1 MVTGLTWLCRWD
13 PGINF
18 LPSDKR
24 AEWILFPA
32 AVEAKTRGVANL
44 DTIFRRDFNLGSL
57 PPTALLRVRAAK
69 RIQLTINDQKVDF
82 IANDDWKHV
91 SSAKVSSL
99 LREGANR
106 IEAKVFNDNGP
117 PALWLSLEGDQ
128 LSIRSDTN
136 WMASCAGSAWR
147 RAIFAAAPRL
157 PGRGN
162 PIDSS
167 ERTLTALTNVWPLW
181 LLFGV
186 IALSLGI
193 AANWLI
199 RRRVANKD
207 RMTLLIVLGLAS
219 LWLILFWHNARL
231 LPFAVGFDAPEHL
244 SYITYLQEHHSL
256 PPPLQGEE
264 MYQPPLYYLISA
276 VVLSLSHLTTANP
289 SGIVVLRT
297 LTILFGIGQIF
308 LL

>member
-1 MVTGLTWLCRWD
+1 MFGVAVVTGLTWLCRWD

-44 DTIFRRDFNLGSL
+44 DTIFRRDFNLGTL

-82 IANDDWKHV
+82 IANEDWKHV
-91 SSAKVSSL
+91 SSVKVSSL

-136 WMASCAGSAWR
+136 WTASCAGSAWR
-147 RAIFAAAPRL
+147 RAICAASQRL

-162 PIDSS
+162 PIDG
-167 ERTLTALTNVWPLW
+167 T
-181 LLFGV
+181 
-186 IALSLGI
+186 
-193 AANWLI
+193 
-199 RRRVANKD
+199 
-207 RMTLLIVLGLAS
+207 
-219 LWLILFWHNARL
+219 
-231 LPFAVGFDAPEHL
+231 
-244 SYITYLQEHHSL
+244 
-256 PPPLQGEE
+256 
-264 MYQPPLYYLISA
+264 
-276 VVLSLSHLTTANP
+276 
-289 SGIVVLRT
+289 
-297 LTILFGIGQIF
+297 
-308 LL
+308 